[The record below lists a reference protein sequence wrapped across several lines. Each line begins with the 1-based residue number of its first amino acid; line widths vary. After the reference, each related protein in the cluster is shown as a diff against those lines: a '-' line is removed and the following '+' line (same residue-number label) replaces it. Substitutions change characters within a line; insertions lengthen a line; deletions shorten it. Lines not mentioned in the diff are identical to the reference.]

1 MQAFSIGS
9 PAEQAASALKP
20 SQIADLHVEVVDG
33 RLILRG
39 LAGCYKTKQQ
49 ATQLASG
56 AVPGMTVVNELR
68 IAQAPADDGQL
79 AKSVAAA
86 IERAVPGAG
95 ERIELQ
101 ARGGV
106 VEIHGTARNDDERCR
121 IESAAWHTNGV
132 MGVECHLNIAATDV
146 HDEEVSEALAAY
158 VSRAANVPPGGI
170 RVKYRS
176 GIVTLSGFV
185 ESATRAQA
193 IEDLV
198 RWHERVI
205 DVINHVRVAAP
216 AEVSH

>member
-9 PAEQAASALKP
+9 PAEQAASALRP

-49 ATQLASG
+49 ATELAS
-56 AVPGMTVVNELR
+56 AAAPGMTVVNELR
-68 IAQAPADDGQL
+68 IAQAPSDDGQL
-79 AKSVAAA
+79 VGRVAAA
-86 IERAVPGAG
+86 IQRGAPGAL
-95 ERIELQ
+95 ERIEVR

-132 MGVECHLNIAATDV
+132 MGVECHVGVASTDA
-146 HDEEVSEALAAY
+146 HDEAVSEALADY
-158 VSRAANVPPGGI
+158 VRRAANVPNGAVRI
-170 RVKYRS
+170 KYQS
-176 GIVTLSGFV
+176 GIVTLAGTV
-185 ESATRAQA
+185 GSATRSQA
-193 IEDLV
+193 IEDLI

-205 DVINHVRVAAP
+205 DVIKHLRVAAP